1 MAKPKLYMMVGIPGS
16 GKSTYAKNHL
26 QNEDTIIVNS
36 DQIRAEL
43 FGDEKIQKNPKR
55 VFAILYKR
63 VRKLL
68 LSGKNAVIDATN
80 TSRKYR
86 AITLASFKDI
96 DCEKIAILVE
106 TPLEMCYKFD
116 KMRDRHVSKRVIDKF
131 AREMEIPMLD
141 EGFDQIVVYKNEY
154 RI

>member
-1 MAKPKLYMMVGIPGS
+1 MTRPKLFMMVGVPGS

-36 DQIRAEL
+36 DQIRKEL
-43 FGDEKIQKNPKR
+43 YGDESVQKNPKR
-55 VFAILYKR
+55 VFAILYQR

-68 LSGKNAVIDATN
+68 KSGKNVVIDATN
-80 TSRKYR
+80 TSKKYR
-86 AITLASFKDI
+86 AIALDNFRDI

-106 TPLEMCYKFD
+106 TPIEMCYKFD
-116 KMRDRHVSKRVIDKF
+116 ASRERQVSKRVIDRF
-131 AREMEIPMLD
+131 ARELEKPTLD
-141 EGFDQIVVYKNEY
+141 EGFDEIVVYKNEY